1 MRTQGLSDAFM
12 YQNMTTGGDEPIMVN
27 VTLPDGST
35 KYIFSIHTGKA
46 IELFDAN
53 ARKTLWKADL
63 SSIC

>member
-1 MRTQGLSDAFM
+1 M
-12 YQNMTTGGDEPIMVN
+12 YQNMTAGGDEPIMVN